1 MRTVYKRLNS
11 AMDIREMR
19 YILEIERARNITQA
33 SYNLYIS
40 QPALY
45 KALQKVEAEYETV
58 LFYKE
63 GRELYPTDTG
73 KIVVSRAR
81 DILSIL
87 KHMEDEII
95 ATKEL
100 RVGETTI
107 GFPSVVG
114 SLYLCDV
121 IFSFQCKYPKIT
133 VHTVEEGGETLLFL
147 VKEGKVET
155 AIVMGPINCDGIN
168 EIPIL
173 SDQIVACVPK
183 RHEWANRAFVSFA
196 DFKNVPFVSFTEG
209 FNVHKLLLNKF
220 QEEKIH
226 PIFAMQGRDSQ
237 FLYRYAT
244 RSGNVLILPA
254 PMIRLNNTSDQICL
268 LPFRPAL
275 SWDLFLVYR
284 KDSYISTAAKVL
296 INHVQSHFF
305 SLDSILN

>member
-1 MRTVYKRLNS
+1 
-11 AMDIREMR
+11 MDIREMR
-19 YILEIERARNITQA
+19 YILEIERARNITHA

-45 KALQKVEAEYETV
+45 KALQKVEEEYETE

-73 KIVVSRAR
+73 KVVVSRAR
-81 DILSIL
+81 DILRIL
-87 KHMEDEII
+87 KQMEAEII

-100 RVGETTI
+100 RTGETTI

-121 IFSFQCKYPKIT
+121 IFSFQCKYPQIT
-133 VHTVEEGGETLLFL
+133 VHTIEEGGETLLL
-147 VKEGKVET
+147 MIKEGKVET
-155 AIVMGPINCDGIN
+155 AIVMGPVNSEEIN
-168 EIPIL
+168 EVPIL

-183 RHEWANRAFVSFA
+183 QHEWANRNSVSFA
-196 DFKNVPFVSFTEG
+196 DFRNVPFVSFTEG

-237 FLYRYAT
+237 FLCRYASH
-244 RSGNVLILPA
+244 SGNILILPA
-254 PMIRLNNTSDQICL
+254 PMIRLNNTSDQVCL

-284 KDSYISTAAKVL
+284 KNSYLSTATKVF
-296 INHVQSHFF
+296 INHVQSYFF
-305 SLDSILN
+305 SLDSIHN